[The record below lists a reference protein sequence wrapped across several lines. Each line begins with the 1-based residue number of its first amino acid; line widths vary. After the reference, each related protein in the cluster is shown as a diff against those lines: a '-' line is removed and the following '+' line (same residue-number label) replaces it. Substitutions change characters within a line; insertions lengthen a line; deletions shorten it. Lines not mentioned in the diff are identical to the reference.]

1 MHLTVLK
8 SLDAVI
14 QAYWFHQF
22 PVNRSKK
29 ENYNCYRMS
38 DKDFLKGC
46 MFLSF
51 ALGSFIYYVSTF
63 LGFLAPPPLRK
74 HVFSIENKQQLAFLT
89 PPLPPTSAYVIY
101 EWSLLCWLS

>member
-1 MHLTVLK
+1 MQLTVLK

-14 QAYWFHQF
+14 QACWFHQF

-38 DKDFLKGC
+38 DKDFSKGC

-51 ALGSFIYYVSTF
+51 AFVLAIIRALCVATTATTPSILFTEMFVCQCTEKDSLAICLVLELGYT
-63 LGFLAPPPLRK
+63 
-74 HVFSIENKQQLAFLT
+74 ENNL
-89 PPLPPTSAYVIY
+89 
-101 EWSLLCWLS
+101 